1 MLCASGHF
9 LTIEN
14 FMKISLLRLFGGG
27 EGAENCPKNKYY
39 MKAKY
44 AYLLLSLIN
53 IFRQL
58 LKIRSFE
65 YFVYLEMAL

>member
-1 MLCASGHF
+1 MLCARGHF

-14 FMKISLLRLFGGG
+14 FMKISLLRIFLGGKG
-27 EGAENCPKNKYY
+27 VENCPKNKYY

-44 AYLLLSLIN
+44 AYLLLSVIN
-53 IFRQL
+53 VFSQL